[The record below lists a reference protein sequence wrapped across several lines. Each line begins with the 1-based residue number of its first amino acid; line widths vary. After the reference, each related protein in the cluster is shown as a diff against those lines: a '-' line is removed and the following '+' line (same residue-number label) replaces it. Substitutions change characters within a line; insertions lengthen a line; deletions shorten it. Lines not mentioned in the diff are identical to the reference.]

1 MAKIGI
7 KKIMIAK
14 RGNVS
19 ESFFDTS
26 GLMPKPFHQFNEI
39 EFVQNSASLTDEIID
54 DENGTYHIINL
65 DFSTRKDLD
74 HWKNYINS
82 FIEIPVII
90 LVVSVDGNN
99 YVIGSN
105 KAPAYITVNN
115 KYQRIDSRE
124 LYTTCT
130 YKNKNGLLTVKH
142 DPSLT
147 VKPGESS
154 PEQIEIDTPI
164 VRVPWQGGIGTISVS
179 STSQNWNTQTLN
191 KQNYANS

>member
-54 DENGTYHIINL
+54 DENGTYHVINL
-65 DFSTRKDLD
+65 EFSTRKSLN
-74 HWKNYINS
+74 HWKTYIDS

-90 LVVSVDGNN
+90 LVISVDGNN

-124 LYTTCT
+124 LHTTCI
-130 YKNKNGLLTVKH
+130 YKNKNGLLSVNYNPSITPEEHIIIDQTV
-142 DPSLT
+142 
-147 VKPGESS
+147 VK
-154 PEQIEIDTPI
+154 
-164 VRVPWQGGIGTISVS
+164 VPWQGGNGVISVS
-179 STSQNWNTQTLN
+179 SSSQLWNTQILN
-191 KQNYANS
+191 K